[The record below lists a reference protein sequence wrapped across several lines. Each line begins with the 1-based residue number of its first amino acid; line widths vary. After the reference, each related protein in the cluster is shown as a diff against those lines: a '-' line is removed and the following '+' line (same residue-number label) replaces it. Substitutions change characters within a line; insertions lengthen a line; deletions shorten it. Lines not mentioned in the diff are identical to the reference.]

1 LESFGMLGY
10 DWMKEH
16 EAILDYANRFLYFK
30 P

>member
-1 LESFGMLGY
+1 MLGY

-16 EAILDYANRFLYFK
+16 QAVLDYASRYLYFK

>member
-1 LESFGMLGY
+1 MLGY

-16 EAILDYANRFLYFK
+16 QAVIDYASRYLYFK